1 MHDLGAFII
10 LQGLYN
16 RGIKLTNLFGN
27 ICYLRMHMSF
37 VDDLVPSMVFLFGGM
52 PILSTLY
59 LKSTPPLLDL
69 GSNVIKSSCCVSINV
84 S

>member
-16 RGIKLTNLFGN
+16 RGIMLPNLFGN
-27 ICYLRMHMSF
+27 ICYLRMHIGSF

-52 PILSTLY
+52 PNLSTLY

-69 GSNVIKSSCCVSINV
+69 GSNVS
-84 S
+84 